1 MLNHRVF
8 SAGWLLLLT
17 AAVVSTGCL
26 QSDNITTVAQ
36 LPPQINQGDPYIIYQ
51 RSGGLSGLEDMLCIY
66 DGGGC
71 ELNSKGGRTHR
82 CQVIALKLCKME
94 QAFEEA
100 GFFTLPDEYPGNS
113 QADAIRYS
121 IDYAASGKKHRV
133 TAYSNSMPDPLI
145 PLIRELDQCVML
157 VSLAGYR

>member
-1 MLNHRVF
+1 MNGMEDKLR
-8 SAGWLLLLT
+8 
-17 AAVVSTGCL
+17 
-26 QSDNITTVAQ
+26 
-36 LPPQINQGDPYIIYQ
+36 IYA
-51 RSGGLSGLEDMLCIY
+51 
-66 DGGGC
+66 GGGC

-121 IDYAASGKKHRV
+121 ISYASNGKKHQV
-133 TAYSNSMPDPLI
+133 TAWSNSMPDPLI

-157 VSLAGYR
+157 VSTAGSR